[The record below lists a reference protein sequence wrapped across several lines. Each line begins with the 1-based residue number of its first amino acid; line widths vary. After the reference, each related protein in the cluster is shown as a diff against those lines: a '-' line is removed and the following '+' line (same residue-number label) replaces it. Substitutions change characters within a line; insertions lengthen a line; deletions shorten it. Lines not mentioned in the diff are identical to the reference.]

1 MCGIAGFW
9 SQKKIDSETVLKK
22 MTFSLSHRGPDADGF
37 YIDSNSGVAMGH
49 RRLSILDL
57 SDAANQP
64 FYSENNRYIIVYNG
78 EVYNFRELQK
88 NYLLKESFK
97 TTSDTEV
104 ILKLFIQKGPEFV
117 RLLNG
122 MFAISIYDKE
132 ESKLYLFRDHI
143 GIKPI
148 YYYYSNELFV
158 FGSELKSV
166 KLFFN
171 DENLTLSHEAIF
183 HYFNLGYIPEPFSIY
198 KEIKKFPSG
207 HYAIINKKSFNLYNY
222 WKPNDYLSNHTLN
235 DEFVALSELKE
246 LIQNAVTSQ
255 MISDVPFGTFLSGGI
270 DSSLV
275 TAIASQKADKLNT
288 FSIGFD
294 DSKHNEAVY
303 AKNISEYLCTHH
315 TEFKVTEKEAIDL
328 IPELISIY
336 DEPFADSSSIPTLMV
351 SKLAK
356 NYVKMALTGDG
367 GDEQFMGYG
376 AYKWAN
382 RMSNPFIYYNRHLIA
397 SILNTG
403 NIRHQ
408 RAAKVFQIPNQSFFH
423 THIFSQEQYLFSMSE
438 IKKILNPQW
447 LMINPLKIDFP
458 DNRNLSAAEKQAW
471 FDLNYYLKDDLLVKV
486 DRATMKYGLE
496 ARVPLLDH
504 RIIEWSINL
513 NENLKTKNQSSKY
526 LLKKLLFQFIP
537 ESYFDRPKWGFSIPL
552 DKWLKNELKY
562 LIDHYLSNEKLS
574 DSEILN
580 KTEVNKITQAYLNGK
595 TYLYNRVWAMIMFQ
609 MFIEKKNY

>member
-9 SQKKIDSETVLKK
+9 SQKNIDSETIVKK
-22 MTFSLSHRGPDADGF
+22 MTSSQSHRGPDAEGYF
-37 YIDSNSGVAMGH
+37 IDSNTGVAMGH

-64 FYSENNRYIIVYNG
+64 FYSENKRYVIVYNG
-78 EVYNFRELQK
+78 EVYNYRELKK
-88 NYLLKESFK
+88 NYLLNESFK

-104 ILKLFIQKGPEFV
+104 ILKLFIQNGPEFI

-132 ESKLYLFRDHI
+132 ECKLYIFRDHL

-148 YYYYSNELFV
+148 YYYYSKELFV

-171 DENLTLSHEAIF
+171 NENLSLSPEAVF
-183 HYFNLGYIPEPFSIY
+183 HYFNLGYIPEPYSIFSD
-198 KEIKKFPSG
+198 IKKFPSG
-207 HYAIINKKSFNLYNY
+207 HYAIIDKKSFNLYNY
-222 WKPNDYLSNHTLN
+222 WKPDDYLSNHTIN
-235 DEFVALSELKE
+235 DENVALGELNE
-246 LIQNAVTSQ
+246 LVQNSVTSQ

-275 TAIASQKADKLNT
+275 TAIASQKTNKLNT

-303 AKNISEYLCTHH
+303 AKKISEFLSTHH
-315 TEFKVTEKEAIDL
+315 TEFKVTEKEAIEL
-328 IPELISIY
+328 IPDLISIY

-356 NYVKMALTGDG
+356 KHVKMVLTGDG

-376 AYKWAN
+376 SYKWAK
-382 RMSNPFIYYNRHLIA
+382 RMSNPFIYFNRYLIA
-397 SILNTG
+397 SILGTG
-403 NIRHQ
+403 NLKQQ
-408 RAAKVFQIPNQSFFH
+408 RAAKVFQIPNYTFYH
-423 THIFSQEQYLFSMSE
+423 THIFSQEQYLFSLNE
-438 IKKILNPQW
+438 IKKILNPGW
-447 LMINPLKIDFP
+447 LMIKPLKIDFP
-458 DNRNLSAAEKQAW
+458 NNRKLSAAEKQAW

-486 DRATMKYGLE
+486 DRATMNYGLE

-513 NENLKTKNQSSKY
+513 DKSLKTRNQTSKY

-552 DKWLKNELKY
+552 DKWLKNDLRY
-562 LIDHYLSNEKLS
+562 LIDQYLSDEKLS
-574 DSEILN
+574 NSEILN
-580 KTEVNKITQAYLNGK
+580 VTEVNKFIQAYLNGK
-595 TYLYNRVWAMIMFQ
+595 AHLYNRVWALILFQ
-609 MFIEKKNY
+609 MFIEKKND